1 MPQSTPLDGPVDEA
15 AIAASERPPP
25 HDPAASADY
34 PVREYIGSMAVELAQ
49 MARWDGDETLGCALD
64 VVARLAAEPAI
75 RPAAAQVDTGPRKRT
90 TRS

>member
-1 MPQSTPLDGPVDEA
+1 MPQSTPLDRQIE
-15 AIAASERPPP
+15 
-25 HDPAASADY
+25 PAAGKATDAPSSGLDAMQDY
-34 PVREYIGSMAVELAQ
+34 PVREYIGAMALELAQ

-64 VVARLAAEPAI
+64 VAARLASEPAS